1 MHGFS
6 ILYAIRLPL
15 SARGIAGEASVVFFT
30 WEPTIAAGARERRR
44 MVTACRTLRAQIKRC
59 EQIRPLGRYVVSHGL
74 IVRVVFRFE
83 EDFISQHGHAPKGA
97 DRAPLASTYVQYR
110 EWKRNIRDHAAIQI
124 QAFYRGSALRGKL
137 HDVQQKLSG
146 EESNSENKLSAVNHR
161 RVGPCR
167 VSSASLRLSL
177 SRPGRRAPDLS
188 TIVLPHCA
196 AGDVDDGADLSGR
209 DVASLIHE
217 KKMVKAQLKAFD
229 ARFFADH
236 GRMVRPACSPPPP
249 IAPVD
254 SLVCGARRAPSQPSK
269 SEKEP
274 IRKLYE
280 LYHKLKGALAVHGA
294 AEARA

>member
-1 MHGFS
+1 MPHFARSDQEVCAAS
-6 ILYAIRLPL
+6 ISWETFVSL
-15 SARGIAGEASVVFFT
+15 GEFVVC
-30 WEPTIAAGARERRR
+30 
-44 MVTACRTLRAQIKRC
+44 VL
-59 EQIRPLGRYVVSHGL
+59 L
-74 IVRVVFRFE
+74 RFE
-83 EDFISQHGHAPKGA
+83 EDFVSQHGHAPKGA

-249 IAPVD
+249 
-254 SLVCGARRAPSQPSK
+254 SLPSTHWCAARGVRHRSLPRARKSQYGS
-269 SEKEP
+269 STSSTTS
-274 IRKLYE
+274 
-280 LYHKLKGALAVHGA
+280 
-294 AEARA
+294 

>member
-1 MHGFS
+1 MG
-6 ILYAIRLPL
+6 LC
-15 SARGIAGEASVVFFT
+15 ARGVQVRGRFYIT
-30 WEPTIAAGARERRR
+30 ARP
-44 MVTACRTLRAQIKRC
+44 RAD
-59 EQIRPLGRYVVSHGL
+59 GRGSCP
-74 IVRVVFRFE
+74 
-83 EDFISQHGHAPKGA
+83 A
-97 DRAPLASTYVQYR
+97 ASTYVQYR

-209 DVASLIHE
+209 CRISHPRE
-217 KKMVKAQLKAFD
+217 KDGKSAAEGL
-229 ARFFADH
+229 
-236 GRMVRPACSPPPP
+236 
-249 IAPVD
+249 
-254 SLVCGARRAPSQPSK
+254 RRA
-269 SEKEP
+269 
-274 IRKLYE
+274 ILR
-280 LYHKLKGALAVHGA
+280 
-294 AEARA
+294 

>member
-1 MHGFS
+1 M
-6 ILYAIRLPL
+6 
-15 SARGIAGEASVVFFT
+15 
-30 WEPTIAAGARERRR
+30 
-44 MVTACRTLRAQIKRC
+44 
-59 EQIRPLGRYVVSHGL
+59 
-74 IVRVVFRFE
+74 
-83 EDFISQHGHAPKGA
+83 
-97 DRAPLASTYVQYR
+97 
-110 EWKRNIRDHAAIQI
+110 
-124 QAFYRGSALRGKL
+124 
-137 HDVQQKLSG
+137 
-146 EESNSENKLSAVNHR
+146 
-161 RVGPCR
+161 
-167 VSSASLRLSL
+167 